1 VKAVNS
7 EGTVSEPENTG
18 RKQAVTLFKPGQS
31 GNPKGRPKGSRNK
44 INEAF
49 LRDFYEAWEA
59 MGRPAG
65 VAAAWTDPVAFVRVA
80 AGLLP
85 KELEAT
91 VRNLTAKDL
100 ADDELASIALGSGEG
115 AADETVDPS
124 QLN

>member
-1 VKAVNS
+1 MSN
-7 EGTVSEPENTG
+7 PDNTG

-59 MGRPAG
+59 MGRPAL
-65 VAAAWTDPVAFVRVA
+65 VATAWQEPATFVKVA

-91 VRNLTAKDL
+91 IRNMTAKDL
-100 ADDELASIALGSGEG
+100 ADDELANIAVGSGEG
-115 AADETVDPS
+115 DIEPPLDPPVTH
-124 QLN
+124 

>member
-1 VKAVNS
+1 
-7 EGTVSEPENTG
+7 VSEPENTG

-59 MGRPAG
+59 MGRPAL